1 VAPAA
6 ETGERAVSAE
16 VLIQDTSITARDG
29 YELAATVFAPGT
41 PPRAAVLVNSATAV
55 SRKIYRGFAAYLA
68 ERGGAAVTYDYR
80 GIGGSRPRS
89 LKGFDASM
97 RDWAALDVA
106 AAIDHVH
113 GVWPAVPLLMV
124 GHSFGGQAL
133 GLAPNNARVAR
144 ALFVAAQAGY
154 WRLFA
159 PPENYRAYGLMR
171 LIGVPVTHMLGYT
184 PGRLGI
190 GEDLPKGVFL
200 EWTKWVGR
208 PRYFFDDP
216 TLDAL
221 ANFPR
226 FTGDLRAIRI
236 ADDSW
241 ATAPAVDMLLSG
253 FTGARRERVEITPR
267 DVGAK
272 KIGHFGFFRP
282 EHRETLWRGAADWLL
297 DCKRPRDP
305 AEARS
310 ESNR

>member
-16 VLIQDTSITARDG
+16 VLIQDTRIAARDG
-29 YELAATVFAPGT
+29 HELAATVFAPAT
-41 PPRAAVLVNSATAV
+41 APKAAVLINSGAAV
-55 SRKIYRGFAAYLA
+55 PRKIYRGFASYLA

-80 GIGGSRPRS
+80 GVGGSRPPS
-89 LKGFDASM
+89 LTGFKARM

-106 AAIDHVH
+106 AAIDHMH
-113 GVWPAVPLLMV
+113 TVWPAIPLLFA

-133 GLAPNNARVAR
+133 GLAPNNAMVSR
-144 ALFVAAQAGY
+144 ALLVAAQAGY

-159 PPENYRAYGLMR
+159 APERYRAYGMMR
-171 LIGVPVTHMLGYT
+171 LIGVPMTHMLGYT

-200 EWTKWVGR
+200 EWTDWVGR

-216 TLDAL
+216 TLAAL

-226 FTGDLRAIRI
+226 FTGELRAIGLT
-236 ADDSW
+236 DDSW
-241 ATAPAVDMLLSG
+241 ATAPAIDMLLAG
-253 FTGARRERVEITPR
+253 FTGARREHVQVSPR

-282 EHRETLWRGAADWLL
+282 EHRETLWRDAADWLL
-297 DCKRPRDP
+297 QRT
-305 AEARS
+305 
-310 ESNR
+310 